1 MTRYGYYRLT
11 AGLILSVCGL
21 VLAKAKAHPLADVRF
36 DRTIAVRLSRAGV
49 EVVYTLDVSLLG
61 MHLDA
66 ASRLT
71 PVEVARME
79 RTLRGYATAYAR
91 KAATEVTT
99 QLQLSID
106 SQLVPWQLRH
116 WEVTLT
122 DHPSCRY
129 WLYAAWPAGGRERVV
144 QIVDRTFGDYPGVVQ
159 LTVDTREVSAGVE
172 ILDVEEPP
180 ARLRVRPIEQLT
192 EPEAIQAR
200 RARVEVRLP
209 APSDVTDTLIPK
221 PIPTENSS
229 PSEFNSLAS
238 EAPSDESPK
247 SPSDWWAELYD
258 RGLLALFDSSWGWG
272 LLLLVAFAFGAAHAF
287 TPGHGKTLVAAYLI
301 GERGTVRHAILL
313 ALTTTFAHTGS
324 VLIVSIT
331 LWLIYGTHIP
341 VVAHGLLQLLAGVLI
356 VGVGIWLLSR
366 RLAGRA
372 DHFHLFSDHHHH
384 GHNHPH
390 SLHHHHPPERS
401 IKLPTH
407 NFASSSAAAFG
418 QASVAEKMGV
428 HEGSLTPSRVSA
440 PVEQIDPAKPA
451 NDSSTVGWLR
461 LVLMGLGGGLV
472 PCWDAVLLLVAAS
485 AVGRLDAAI
494 PLLIAF
500 STGLGS
506 VLVALGI
513 GVVYA
518 FRAGHR
524 QFQDAPWFR
533 QLPMFSA
540 AALVGL
546 GLWLCQNALALLG
559 GRSG

>member
-180 ARLRVRPIEQLT
+180 ARLRVRPIEQLA
-192 EPEAIQAR
+192 ESEVLQAR

-229 PSEFNSLAS
+229 P
-238 EAPSDESPK
+238 
-247 SPSDWWAELYD
+247 
-258 RGLLALFDSSWGWG
+258 
-272 LLLLVAFAFGAAHAF
+272 
-287 TPGHGKTLVAAYLI
+287 I
-301 GERGTVRHAILL
+301 
-313 ALTTTFAHTGS
+313 
-324 VLIVSIT
+324 
-331 LWLIYGTHIP
+331 
-341 VVAHGLLQLLAGVLI
+341 
-356 VGVGIWLLSR
+356 
-366 RLAGRA
+366 
-372 DHFHLFSDHHHH
+372 
-384 GHNHPH
+384 
-390 SLHHHHPPERS
+390 
-401 IKLPTH
+401 
-407 NFASSSAAAFG
+407 
-418 QASVAEKMGV
+418 
-428 HEGSLTPSRVSA
+428 RV
-440 PVEQIDPAKPA
+440 QF
-451 NDSSTVGWLR
+451 
-461 LVLMGLGGGLV
+461 
-472 PCWDAVLLLVAAS
+472 PCE
-485 AVGRLDAAI
+485 
-494 PLLIAF
+494 
-500 STGLGS
+500 
-506 VLVALGI
+506 
-513 GVVYA
+513 
-518 FRAGHR
+518 
-524 QFQDAPWFR
+524 
-533 QLPMFSA
+533 
-540 AALVGL
+540 
-546 GLWLCQNALALLG
+546 
-559 GRSG
+559 